1 MKKLLIASLL
11 VSSLVTANSLQIEV
25 SSLKNKTG
33 NLRIGLFNTSASYT
47 NNTKPYQGVIL
58 SISNK
63 KVKHNFKNI
72 PKGTY
77 AVAIIHDE
85 NSNGRLDKNMLGIPT
100 EGYGFSNNAKA
111 IFSAPSFEQTKF
123 TLDTNKKLIIQMDY

>member
-1 MKKLLIASLL
+1 MKKIFLTSLL
-11 VSSLVTANSLQIEV
+11 LSSLVTANSLHIEV

-33 NLRIGLFNTSASYT
+33 KLRIGLFNTSVSYT
-47 NNTKPYQGVIL
+47 NNTKPYQGVVL

-63 KVKHNFKNI
+63 KVKHHFKNI

-77 AVAIIHDE
+77 AVAILHDE

-111 IFSAPSFEQTKF
+111 IFSAPSFEKTKF
-123 TLDTNKKLIIQMDY
+123 TLDTNKKLLIKMDY